1 MAKDT
6 AKVWLGRFPVLD
18 DSHQDDLEARAAIHE
33 FKGKLP
39 RQQAEERSHSDY
51 LKEKALD
58 SAAHHLIGIKAAHA
72 AGHDEAAG
80 KHGEAYAG
88 AMKAAGHDPF
98 SAPPQE
104 VLDRAKNA
112 KHSIYNFKAHEA
124 DQLFTPEHREADG
137 ADEHIKG
144 LLEKLQGLKASLDK
158 PKSKTSE

>member
-6 AKVWLGRFPVLD
+6 AKVWLGRFPILD
-18 DSHQDDLEARAAIHE
+18 ESHQDDLEARAAIHE

-39 RQQAEERSHSDY
+39 RQAAEERAHGDY
-51 LKEKALD
+51 MKERALD

-98 SAPPQE
+98 STPPQE
-104 VLDRAKNA
+104 VLDRAKHTKNNVY
-112 KHSIYNFKAHEA
+112 SFKAHEA
-124 DQLFTPEHREADG
+124 DQLFTPEHREADT

-144 LLEKLQGLKASLDK
+144 LLDKLQALKSTLKK
-158 PKSKTSE
+158 PE